1 MAQAL
6 TEQFLIDKIAELKE
20 EMRDMVNGCEVQER
34 SLNETEISEFEIKES
49 EIKTFET
56 QLIELQERSIP
67 QQNNTD
73 KQDNTMNK
81 SFKQTVAEAMQAIA
95 NNRSTAD
102 FENVAGNTIQ
112 LRANETQTPQIEAVQ
127 SEVRTELLEP
137 LQDALLVNKLGVKV
151 INTGKAVVMPSVNSV
166 EASIEGE
173 ITELVGQK
181 LDFAKTKVNPFRIGL
196 SLPFSN
202 TAIKEADINLVSYA
216 INLCGKAEA
225 QLINKIMFSKT
236 AVNGQ
241 KGAFVDK
248 YTAATVATDLDYEI
262 LVQLNAKVKGNNVG
276 VDSTAA
282 YVMNASTEAKLKC
295 TPKYMGKDAAKNGNG
310 GMIIENGTIDGYPV
324 LVSEAVK
331 DYIGFGVF
339 SNYMIQK
346 VGSAD
351 MVVDNL
357 SRSKENIIEIN
368 FNDNIAL
375 QVVRGEAFD
384 VIKLA

>member
-1 MAQAL
+1 M
-6 TEQFLIDKIAELKE
+6 TEQEIIDRIAGLKE

-34 SLNETEISEFEIKES
+34 NLNETEISEFETKES
-49 EIKTFET
+49 EIKTLET
-56 QLIELQERSIP
+56 QLIELQERSTTQI
-67 QQNNTD
+67 QNNTE

-81 SFKQTVAEAMQAIA
+81 SFKQTVAEALQAIA

-102 FENVAGNTIQ
+102 FDNVAGNTIQ

-127 SEVRTELLEP
+127 GEVRTELLEP
-137 LQDALLVNKLGVKV
+137 LQNAILVNKLGVKV

-181 LDFAKTKVNPFRIGL
+181 LDFAKTKINPFRIGL

-216 INLCGKAEA
+216 IRLAGEA
-225 QLINKIMFSKT
+225 AGRLVNKIMFTKT
-236 AVNGQ
+236 VISGQ

-248 YTAATVATDLDYEI
+248 YAAATAIALADLTYED
-262 LVQLNAKVKGNNVG
+262 LVGLNAKVKAKNIGFDN
-276 VDSTAA
+276 TAA

-310 GMIIENGTIDGYPV
+310 GMILEGNTIDGYPV
-324 LVSEAVK
+324 LISEEV
-331 DYIGFGVF
+331 DGYIGFGVF
-339 SNYMIQK
+339 SNYLIQK
-346 VGSAD
+346 VGTAD
-351 MVVDNL
+351 LVVDNL
-357 SRSKENIIEIN
+357 SRSKENITEVN
-368 FNDNIAL
+368 FNDNIAM
-375 QVVRGEAFD
+375 QIVRDEAFD
-384 VIKLA
+384 VIKLS